1 MADNDFERAEQ
12 LAREGYSLDVPGFYR
27 EDSNAVLMK
36 GEWLYLNDEQ
46 LTIIHKIVQH
56 SKGDRKSTAFFAS
69 ARKN

>member
-56 SKGDRKSTAFFAS
+56 SKGDRKSTAFFTTI
-69 ARKN
+69 